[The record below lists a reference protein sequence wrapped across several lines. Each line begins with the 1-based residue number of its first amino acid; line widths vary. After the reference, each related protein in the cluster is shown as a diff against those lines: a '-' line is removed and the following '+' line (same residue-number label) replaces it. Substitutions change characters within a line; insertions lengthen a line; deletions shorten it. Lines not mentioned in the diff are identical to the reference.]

1 MGVELLL
8 AEARINFSNV
18 AQKGRN
24 GSKRKQRIIFNTGL
38 VANYRIMHSKR
49 KISYFLKKPFRL
61 TMYVLRKCRNTL
73 RYPIYVQ
80 YR

>member
-8 AEARINFSNV
+8 VEARIHFLYV

-38 VANYRIMHSKR
+38 AANYRIKHFKR
-49 KISYFLKKPFRL
+49 KISYFLKSHSD
-61 TMYVLRKCRNTL
+61 
-73 RYPIYVQ
+73 
-80 YR
+80 